1 MKKILYFD
9 TETTGVDPSKNGII
23 QLSGIIEIDNEI
35 KEEFNF
41 RIRPFEIDEINLEA
55 LEVNNIT
62 KDQLKTF
69 PTAQE
74 SYILIEKLFNKYIDR
89 YDPTDKFYPA
99 GYNVRFDL
107 EFLSEYFI
115 KNDNPYFGSY
125 CNWRSIDALSIFYF
139 LDYIGYLKLE
149 NYKLGTVCDYFKI
162 PIKAHDAMSDIKA
175 TRSLIIKLKSLLK
188 NI

>member
-9 TETTGVDPSKNGII
+9 TETTGLDPLKNGII
-23 QLSGIIEIDNEI
+23 QFSGIIEIDNKVE
-35 KEEFNF
+35 EEFNF
-41 RIRPFEIDEINLEA
+41 KIRPFETDEINSEA
-55 LEVNNIT
+55 LEVNNVT

-69 PTAQE
+69 PTAE
-74 SYILIEKLFNKYIDR
+74 KSYILIEKLFNTYIDR
-89 YDPTDKFYPA
+89 YDSTDKFSPA

-107 EFLSEYFI
+107 EFLSKYFT
-115 KNDNPYFGSY
+115 KNNNIYFGSY
-125 CNWRSIDALSIFYF
+125 CNWRSIDALSLLYF

-149 NYKLGTVCDYFKI
+149 NYKLNTVCDYFKI

-175 TRSLIIKLKSLLK
+175 TRNLIIKLKSLLK